1 MSNKYYNTD
10 TAPSKQS
17 GGQGGSN
24 KAQGSG
30 GVPAGKQGTA
40 AWPRL
45 PGKGGPNRAGGAP
58 TSGYAGGFRVKQEGM

>member
-1 MSNKYYNTD
+1 MSNKYHNKD

-30 GVPAGKQGTA
+30 GVPAGREGTA
-40 AWPRL
+40 AWPGV
-45 PGKGGPNRAGGAP
+45 PGRTQKSRAGGAP
-58 TSGYAGGFRVKQEGM
+58 TAGYAGPFRVKKEGL